1 MFQSDSELE
10 QVSNSDLSPMLKRVL
25 SSRVLYAVSLPPPR
39 RKNGI
44 WKIQNWI
51 ILGLIVS
58 VLLMA
63 WFTLRTSLLSM
74 LYRNH
79 RYSSAWNSMP
89 VYKGSQNNEE
99 RLIYHSSSGTP
110 NTLYGVVIDAGSTG
124 TRVHV
129 FELRRSINVNPNQQF
144 TLTREVFEHVQP
156 GLSAYADHPEQA
168 AESLTPL
175 LRIAEENI
183 PNDTCHSTSVVVRAT
198 AGLRLLPSFKADS
211 ILDAVRR
218 KLTTSCLLSS
228 NNSVS
233 ILDGNQEGLYLW
245 TSLNF
250 MTNRMPIPNTVGRRN
265 PNVLSRTVG
274 TLDLGGGS
282 TQITFAPTDSLVLA
296 HAPPGYVTEVR
307 TGRSIP
313 PAQAQI
319 GSEVYSHS
327 YLGLGLMSARYSIL
341 TTATKRL
348 PFETYPAMDSLYSP
362 CFTSSLSANWSH
374 AGKSWHIQPLPQS
387 AYRTILLPH
396 EEAASVRSFTNFAHV
411 SPITKYCY
419 AHALLVLRDPVE
431 GDNPAH
437 IFQPHGYVVH
447 RPNGIEHQ
455 EFYAFSYIFDLAIS
469 VGIVH
474 DHSGGTV
481 TVSQFRDAAEHIC
494 LNPDPKKP
502 FECMDLCFITAL
514 LHDGYGFP
522 WTKQITLQKKV
533 NTFEISW
540 GLGALFAELGASE
553 VT

>member
-1 MFQSDSELE
+1 MLQSDNQLE
-10 QVSNSDLSPMLKRVL
+10 YVTTSDLSPMLKRVL

-58 VLLMA
+58 VLFVV
-63 WFTLRTSLLSM
+63 WFTLRTSVLSM
-74 LYRNH
+74 LHTQPFPSVWDTTPLNTIPRSGVDGLVQRSH
-79 RYSSAWNSMP
+79 
-89 VYKGSQNNEE
+89 
-99 RLIYHSSSGTP
+99 SGTP

-129 FELRRSINVNPNQQF
+129 FELRRTNSDLDKQF
-144 TLTREVFEHVQP
+144 TLIREVFEHVQP
-156 GLSAYADHPEQA
+156 GLSAYADNPEQA
-168 AESLTPL
+168 AESLAPL
-175 LRIAEENI
+175 LRIAEGNI

-198 AGLRLLPSFKADS
+198 AGLRLLPSFKADG
-211 ILDAVRR
+211 ILEAVRR

-233 ILDGNQEGLYLW
+233 VLDGNQEGLYLW

-250 MTNRMPIPNTVGRRN
+250 MTGRMSIPSTIGRHN
-265 PNVLSRTVG
+265 PDALNHTVG

-282 TQITFAPTDSLVLA
+282 TQITFAPSDSLVLTN
-296 HAPPGYVTEVR
+296 APPGYVTEVQ
-307 TGRSIP
+307 TGRSVS
-313 PAQAQI
+313 PAQAQL
-319 GSEVYSHS
+319 GTEVYCHS

-341 TTATKRL
+341 TTTTKRL
-348 PFETYPAMDSLYSP
+348 PFENYPAMDLLYSP
-362 CFTSSLSANWSH
+362 CFTSSLATNWSH
-374 AGKSWHIQPLPQS
+374 AGKSWKVRPLPQS
-387 AYRTILLPH
+387 AYRTVLLPH
-396 EEAASVRSFTNFAHV
+396 EDAASARAFTHSTDI

-431 GDNPAH
+431 GENPAH
-437 IFQPHGYVVH
+437 VFHPHGYVVH

-469 VGIVH
+469 VGMIH

-481 TVSQFRDAAEHIC
+481 TVAQFRDAAERVC
-494 LNPDPKKP
+494 STPNPEKP

-533 NTFEISW
+533 KTFEISW
-540 GLGALFAELGASE
+540 GLGALFAELGSSKI
-553 VT
+553 T